1 MVCKWFSS
9 TRYRKRY
16 GLSDSSPTL
25 QNLFLREA
33 SRTTILIF
41 KSYLNFSISP
51 VDADLSIGNPA
62 FGSNCLGEL
71 LLFTVFQKMFQS
83 FDELMRRGSNWTLK
97 KVNSMKI
104 HSASY
109 KAIGGKAHFPLPRA
123 LAVSKAVINV

>member
-33 SRTTILIF
+33 FRTTILIF

-71 LLFTVFQKMFQS
+71 VLFTVFS
-83 FDELMRRGSNWTLK
+83 ED
-97 KVNSMKI
+97 
-104 HSASY
+104 
-109 KAIGGKAHFPLPRA
+109 
-123 LAVSKAVINV
+123 VSVF